1 MAMAE
6 ILLVSP
12 DGMLGRAFATALQ
25 QRATAFEAVSYPSF
39 DITDPEHVARALH
52 PGIRMVINCSAYTD
66 VDGAEKQEDA
76 ADAVNYRGVQLLA
89 ARCRELSALLVH
101 YSTDFVFDGE
111 ASAPYRT
118 TDAKCPP
125 NAYGRS
131 KARGEEAILASG
143 CQSLIIRT
151 SWLYAPWGKNFVDT
165 MARLGLERPKL
176 RVVDDQRGRPSSA
189 QYLATR
195 SLALIDCK
203 ARGIFHVTDGGECTK
218 FELARAIVAECG
230 GKAVVEPCSS
240 AEFPLPARR
249 PSYSVLDLSSTE
261 ALIGPS
267 RPWLD
272 NLKDVL
278 AERGK

>member
-1 MAMAE
+1 MAE

-12 DGMLGRAFATALQ
+12 DGMLGRAFAAALE
-25 QRATAFEAVSYPSF
+25 QRGKTFEAVSYPNF
-39 DITDPEHVARALH
+39 DIANPEHVARAVH

-66 VDGAEKQEDA
+66 VDGAEKNEAA
-76 ADAVNYRGVQLLA
+76 ADLVNDRGVQLLA
-89 ARCRELSALLVH
+89 ARCKELSALLVH

-111 ASAPYRT
+111 ASSPYRT

-131 KARGEEAILASG
+131 KARGEEAILASN
-143 CQSLIIRT
+143 CEYLIART

-165 MARLGLERPKL
+165 MARLGRERPKL
-176 RVVDDQRGRPSSA
+176 RVVDDQRGRPTSA
-189 QYLATR
+189 QYLAART
-195 SLALIDCK
+195 LALLDCR

-218 FELARAIVAECG
+218 FEFARAIVAHSG
-230 GKAVVEPCSS
+230 GTAVVEPCSS

-249 PSYSVLDLSSTE
+249 PSYSVLDLSGTE
-261 ALIGPS
+261 ALIGAS
-267 RPWLD
+267 RAWLD

-278 AERGK
+278 AERGR